1 MVSTITF
8 TDLQEVYEVRDGLEM
23 AAVRL
28 AVARASDV
36 DLGALTALVDSLERT
51 WDQQAGYG
59 ESLGADLAFH
69 SRLVALS
76 GNSRLIASYDQ
87 MVVQTQL
94 HAVNAADVNPRLRR
108 PMKRTAHRN
117 IINAM
122 VAHSRRDPLE
132 PSPTTIPTLVSGSSP
147 ATRLAQPGGAGQKSR
162 RGAVFPSRSL
172 GQVRLTRI
180 SRPQVLRH
188 CGAAAAADA
197 FSAFTRLTTVPWYG
211 LTIEGSRASM
221 SRATPRHLRKNADAA
236 AEADGRLHVLRPVAA
251 ARRRRVERLARLA
264 RRTPRRPRRGPTST
278 PRPGPTALRA
288 LGRLAHRVVASG
300 QALASGFEEPAP
312 ARPRSVL
319 AGL

>member
-1 MVSTITF
+1 MPRPRKQRVDAAVVLTAADSARRELWEVIADAIREAILAGSIRAGASLVEVDLASRFQVSRGPIRDALRDLAREGLVVDLPRRGTMVSTITF

-122 VAHSRRDPLE
+122 VAHSPERSARAVADHYTYARERLFAGYSARPTWRSRAEE
-132 PSPTTIPTLVSGSSP
+132 PT
-147 ATRLAQPGGAGQKSR
+147 R
-162 RGAVFPSRSL
+162 RGVSVKIA
-172 GQVRLTRI
+172 
-180 SRPQVLRH
+180 
-188 CGAAAAADA
+188 
-197 FSAFTRLTTVPWYG
+197 
-211 LTIEGSRASM
+211 
-221 SRATPRHLRKNADAA
+221 
-236 AEADGRLHVLRPVAA
+236 
-251 ARRRRVERLARLA
+251 
-264 RRTPRRPRRGPTST
+264 
-278 PRPGPTALRA
+278 RPGPIDAN
-288 LGRLAHRVVASG
+288 
-300 QALASGFEEPAP
+300 
-312 ARPRSVL
+312 
-319 AGL
+319 